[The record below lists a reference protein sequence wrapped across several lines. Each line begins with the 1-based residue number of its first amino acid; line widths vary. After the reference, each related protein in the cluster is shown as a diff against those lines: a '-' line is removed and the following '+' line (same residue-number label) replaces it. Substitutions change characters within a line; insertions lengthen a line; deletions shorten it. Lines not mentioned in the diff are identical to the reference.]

1 MNDDEKPLT
10 QKEIE
15 ELECEAR
22 DWESIREEEED
33 LFNAYRKEWYD
44 EYQADLYY
52 RL

>member
-22 DWESIREEEED
+22 DLESIREEETIFR
-33 LFNAYRKEWYD
+33 LYTKPYYD
-44 EYQADLYY
+44 EEQANNFY